1 MNNFNGL
8 TILRIALAIIFLS
21 HGIARIWAKGVQPFG
36 ELFLNQIGFSP
47 IGVPLAWS
55 ITILELIGGV
65 LLIANK
71 WTKFVSFW
79 FIFQIAI
86 GIALVHFKEGWFVVG
101 LGRNGFEYSFLI
113 ICSLIAISFPNSFKL
128 ENLTKS

>member
-1 MNNFNGL
+1 MDTITGL
-8 TILRIALAIIFLS
+8 SILRFALAIIFLS
-21 HGIARIWAKGVQPFG
+21 HGVARIWANGVHPFG

-47 IGVPLAWS
+47 IGVPIAWS
-55 ITILELIGGV
+55 ITLLELIGSV

-71 WTKFVSFW
+71 WTKLVSYW

-113 ICSLIAISFPNSFKL
+113 ICSLIAINFSTGFRW
-128 ENLTKS
+128 ENPLKS